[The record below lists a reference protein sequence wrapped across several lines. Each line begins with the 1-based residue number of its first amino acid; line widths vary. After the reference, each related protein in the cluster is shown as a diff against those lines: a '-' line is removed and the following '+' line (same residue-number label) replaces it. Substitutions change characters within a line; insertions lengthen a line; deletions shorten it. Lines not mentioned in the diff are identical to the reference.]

1 MKSAVNCLKVL
12 MTSILSTTFKIV
24 IMVESIQNAASL
36 KTGNGFRGNQ
46 IEKFNQLM
54 QMENEWTKRLVFWNK
69 SI

>member
-1 MKSAVNCLKVL
+1 
-12 MTSILSTTFKIV
+12 
-24 IMVESIQNAASL
+24 MVESIQNAEYL
-36 KTGNGFRGNQ
+36 KTGNGFHGNQ